1 MKKDIKDI
9 MKKSII
15 YILILSG
22 VILVTTDIFAAS
34 SRKNYYLKPQVGA
47 WYGPVSPIMSTA
59 RNLDSDLGG
68 GIFFRYN
75 LPYNPL
81 KIGLESSYQAFDSKG
96 VNEMRLIPVYAN
108 LLYLLPIDI
117 PLKIHIKGGGGLCK
131 IYMKPDDVKQWD
143 AMFMLG
149 TEISFPAGRRVNI
162 ALRVDYLNIYEEY
175 KKDAKVN
182 GHFINAGISVYF
194 NLF

>member
-1 MKKDIKDI
+1 MKKNIV
-9 MKKSII
+9 S
-15 YILILSG
+15 ILILFG
-22 VILVTTDIFAAS
+22 IILIAADLFAAS
-34 SRKNYYLKPQVGA
+34 SRKNYFLKPQIGA
-47 WYGPVSPIMSTA
+47 WYGPVSPVLNTSH
-59 RNLDSDLGG
+59 NLDSSLGG

-75 LPYNPL
+75 LPFAPL

-117 PLKIHIKGGGGLCK
+117 PLKIQLKGGGGLCN
-131 IYMKPDDVKQWD
+131 IYMKPDEVKQWD
-143 AMFMLG
+143 AMFMFG
-149 TEISFPAGRRVNI
+149 AEVSFPAGRRVNI

-175 KKDAKVN
+175 KKDATVN
-182 GHFINAGISVYF
+182 GHFFNAGISVYF